1 MQEAD
6 VDYPQPDSQED
17 GSVNDLTNGI
27 MDLLDN
33 SDPNQAGTVES
44 KPDQPPTEVKEEA
57 TTEETEAE
65 APDEAQK
72 YIIKHQGQDK
82 EVTEQELF
90 ELAQKG
96 FDYTKKTQELAAERD
111 NLSPYVGL
119 ANTIKARPE
128 LAQKIADLIAGKQE
142 VSHEDPQQFD
152 DPIEQL
158 KYEIEQKASSVAEQK
173 IQAALQPLQ
182 RMQVLNAVRSEVQRD
197 PEYREIHQSIIDMV
211 KSQPP
216 QIQKTLYLQLDQ
228 DPQAYLEA
236 FQHFKKQR
244 SSTAQPTEAPKPVSR
259 VTKAPILEAGGVSA
273 PDAVQSKEKA
283 EKLSKMKA
291 KALRNGDPKAISEWL
306 GASGALDHLY

>member
-1 MQEAD
+1 MHEAD
-6 VDYPQPDSQED
+6 VDYPQLDSQED
-17 GSVNDLTNGI
+17 GRVGDLTNGI

-33 SDPNQAGTVES
+33 SDPNQAGTVEA
-44 KPDQPPTEVKEEA
+44 KPDQPQEEVTEE
-57 TTEETEAE
+57 TPTEETET
-65 APDEAQK
+65 PDETQK

-142 VSHEDPQQFD
+142 AAHEATQQFD

-216 QIQKTLYLQLDQ
+216 SIQKTLYLQLDQ

-244 SSTAQPTEAPKPVSR
+244 GSTAEPTEAPKPVSR

-273 PDAVQSKEKA
+273 PDSVQTKEKA
-283 EKLSKMKA
+283 ERLTKMKA
-291 KALRNGDPKAISEWL
+291 KALRSGDPKAISEWL
-306 GASGALDHLY
+306 GASGAIDHLY